1 MTGHEVTAWLTERY
15 PAEPANC
22 LALLQ
27 QEPPQRQSSVSAKA
41 SVPDSDAQRQSHAVK
56 KEEEEEE
63 KADQQRSIEGEEE
76 KEPVAEV
83 QDVSDGRVSPTTV
96 TTSAGKALFTL
107 EDIESSPLL
116 QISRLSEWDFP
127 IFELAEQ
134 EKTFVLSKV
143 SCCCWQLYRLCGG
156 RGRGGG
162 GGGQKRRC
170 KSFACSF

>member
-1 MTGHEVTAWLTERY
+1 M
-15 PAEPANC
+15 
-22 LALLQ
+22 Q
-27 QEPPQRQSSVSAKA
+27 QEPPQRQSSIGAKA

-56 KEEEEEE
+56 KEEEEGEGEE
-63 KADQQRSIEGEEE
+63 KADQQRRRSIEGEEE

-83 QDVSDGRVSPTTV
+83 QDVSDGRVSPTTVTTV

-143 SCCCWQLYRLCGG
+143 SCCCWQLCGG
-156 RGRGGG
+156 TGGRGGG
-162 GGGQKRRC
+162 GRKEDVNPSRVLCEVISWCGPV
-170 KSFACSF
+170 FMV